1 MRISD
6 WSSDVCSSDLLHAMA
21 ESLGSAFGFT
31 AFDVIMPCASL
42 YHGTA
47 WGLPFAAPICGAKFV
62 LPADRMD
69 GASLHELI
77 VNEGVTFTGG
87 VPTIWTGYLNW
98 LDQNGATPGS
108 LKRLTIGGSAVP
120 RVMAERSEERRVGK
134 ECVSTCRSRWAPYH

>member
-108 LKRLTIGGSAVP
+108 LNRPTIGGP
-120 RVMAERSEERRVGK
+120 RVPGGLAGTFQKRKWEKQSAEI
-134 ECVSTCRSRWAPYH
+134 